1 LLLELRHCGHGGAG
15 VDPPFHAGARSA
27 SLDFH
32 MQDYDEQFR
41 LTIPIE
47 DAFAFSM
54 GEFELGPNETCDA
67 MRQLVGVL
75 VIDTLQY
82 GEHWRIAAEAR
93 AFLAER
99 WPDCPAFRANNP
111 N

>member
-1 LLLELRHCGHGGAG
+1 MR
-15 VDPPFHAGARSA
+15 D
-27 SLDFH
+27 
-32 MQDYDEQFR
+32 DEQEMEFR

-54 GEFELGPNETCDA
+54 GEFELSESETSDA

-75 VIDTLQY
+75 IIDALQY
-82 GEHWRIAAEAR
+82 SEHWRLAAQAQ

-99 WPDCPAFRANNP
+99 WPECPGFQNP
-111 N
+111 HCERE

>member
-1 LLLELRHCGHGGAG
+1 
-15 VDPPFHAGARSA
+15 
-27 SLDFH
+27 
-32 MQDYDEQFR
+32 MQDYEERFR

-54 GEFELGPNETCDA
+54 GEFQLGPSRTSDA

-75 VIDTLQY
+75 VIDALQY
-82 GEHWRIAAEAR
+82 DEHWRVAAEAR

-99 WPDCPAFRANNP
+99 WPDCAGFSDGHPG
-111 N
+111 

>member
-1 LLLELRHCGHGGAG
+1 
-15 VDPPFHAGARSA
+15 
-27 SLDFH
+27 
-32 MQDYDEQFR
+32 MDEGYYEEEEEFR

-54 GEFELGPNETCDA
+54 GEFPRAGSETSDA

-75 VIDTLQY
+75 IVDALQY

-93 AFLAER
+93 ASLAER
-99 WPDCPAFRANNP
+99 WPDCPAFSTCTGG
-111 N
+111 